1 MSIPIRFHV
10 ASVILAVAA
19 TSPATLAAQA
29 LSAEEQA
36 IVEHVTANVDEG
48 IELLQ
53 RQVDVNSGTLNP
65 DGVALVAAVVR
76 PELEALGFEVRMA
89 ELPPE
94 LNRGPHLIAE
104 RRGSRGPALLLIG
117 HLDTVFEEDS
127 PFQRFE
133 RVDDATA
140 RGPGVVDMKGGNM
153 VMVQALE
160 ALDAVG
166 GLDDATITVVLT
178 GDEESPGRPLDTSRR
193 DLIEAAQGADFALGF
208 EGGSR
213 DQDGTLGVVAR
224 RGVSGWTLET
234 TGQRAHSS
242 TVFSGDVGAGAIFE
256 AARILDGFYQA
267 LHHEEFV
274 TFNPGVIL
282 GGSDVAYADG
292 DDGGEAAGKTNV
304 VADRA
309 VVRGDLRTISV
320 EQLEDAQQRMR
331 DIVAQHRP
339 GTTAEITFTDSY
351 PPMPPSE
358 GNRAL
363 LRRLDAA
370 NRDLGYGPVRPFDP
384 GGRGAADISFVAPY
398 VDGIDGLGP
407 FGSGSHSEEETIDLA
422 SLPEVIERAA
432 VFMHRLLRED
442 PQ

>member
-1 MSIPIRFHV
+1 MPLSAPRFLG
-10 ASVILAVAA
+10 SLILAVTS

-29 LSAEEQA
+29 LSADEQA
-36 IVEHVTANVDEG
+36 IVEHVAAHVDDG
-48 IELLQ
+48 IDLLQ
-53 RQVDVNSGTLNP
+53 RQVDINSGTLNP
-65 DGVALVAAVVR
+65 QGVARVADLLR
-76 PELEALGFEVRMA
+76 PELEALGFDVRVV

-104 RRGSRGPALLLIG
+104 RQGSRGPALLLIG

-133 RVDDATA
+133 RVDEATA

-153 VMVQALE
+153 VMIQALA
-160 ALDAVG
+160 ALNAVG

-178 GDEESPGRPLDTSRR
+178 GDEESPGRPLDISRR
-193 DLIEAAQGADFALGF
+193 DLIDVAQRSDFALGF

-213 DQDGTLGVVAR
+213 DDDGVLGVIAR

-234 TGQRAHSS
+234 TGRRAHSS

-256 AARILDGFYQA
+256 AARILDQFYEA
-267 LHHEEFV
+267 LHDEEFV

-282 GGSDVAYADG
+282 GGSEVGYNDG

-320 EQLEDAQQRMR
+320 EQLAHAQQRMR
-331 DIVAQHRP
+331 DIVAQHLP
-339 GTTAEITFTDSY
+339 GTTAQITFTDGY
-351 PPMPPSE
+351 PPMPPTD

-363 LRRLDAA
+363 LRRLDEV
-370 NRDLGYGPVRPFDP
+370 NRDLGNGSVRPFDP
-384 GGRGAADISFVAPY
+384 GGRGAADVSFVAPY

-407 FGSGSHSEEETIDLA
+407 FGTGSHSDEETIDLA
-422 SLPEVIERAA
+422 SLPEVIQRAA

-442 PQ
+442 T